1 MIITDIEELR
11 LYFPAH
17 AIDHIGPY
25 AGFIDNSEHDFL
37 LEPLGEPLYERMCE
51 YYDTHK
57 HELSTVD
64 DQNATYFNRLILMA
78 QRCVAFDFMG
88 AAIDVQAISINNAGL
103 NYSSADDYKPADR
116 DARRDATAACQK
128 EAHKSLNRL
137 LYTLES
143 WTKKAQLPSSGEEG
157 LGVEGINTD
166 PTSLDPELSEIVTL
180 WQSSRYYYL
189 AAQMLLPSAK
199 VMQEYINIYD
209 SREKFIQLLPDLRY
223 VQEEQLAPAIG
234 EDFLEYLVQYA
245 LRNEV
250 SPSSAGSSRLFDR
263 IVHKLRKIA
272 CTFLESRTQVLKVD
286 KERKIRA
293 RDEAVLL
300 LGRLCESIRA
310 SQEAILIALADDA
323 DIFRLSPLY
332 EEHTGTGTSVSA
344 NGDTGCLSPACSCGS
359 DSDSLNSD
367 DLALHVTMPL
377 L

>member
-37 LEPLGEPLYERMCE
+37 LEPLGEQLYERMCE

-116 DARRDATAACQK
+116 DARRDATAACSK

-137 LYTLES
+137 LYTLEA
-143 WTKKAQLPSSGEEG
+143 WTKRA
-157 LGVEGINTD
+157 D
-166 PTSLDPELSEIVTL
+166 DDPELSEIVEL

-199 VMQEYINIYD
+199 TMQEYINIYD

-234 EDFLEYLVQYA
+234 EEFLEYLVDYA
-245 LRNEV
+245 LRRDI
-250 SPSSAGSSRLFDR
+250 SPAASSSRIFDG

-272 CTFLESRTQVLKVD
+272 CTFLEARTQVLKID

-300 LGRLCESIRA
+300 LGRLCERIRT
-310 SQEAILIALADDA
+310 SQEAILIALGDDA
-323 DIFRLSPLY
+323 DLFRLSPLY

-377 L
+377 F

>member
-51 YYDTHK
+51 YYDTKK

-143 WTKKAQLPSSGEEG
+143 WVKRDTVG
-157 LGVEGINTD
+157 TD
-166 PTSLDPELSEIVTL
+166 PSVSSDSEADEELREIVEL
-180 WQSSRYYYL
+180 WRQSRYYYL

-332 EEHTGTGTSVSA
+332 VKPEEHTASGTSVSA
-344 NGDTGCLSPACSCGS
+344 NGNTGCLSPACSCGS

>member
-37 LEPLGEPLYERMCE
+37 LEPLGEQLYERMCE

-103 NYSSADDYKPADR
+103 NYSSTDDYKTADR
-116 DARRDATAACQK
+116 DARRDATAACSK

-137 LYTLES
+137 LYTLEA
-143 WTKKAQLPSSGEEG
+143 WVKRDTVG
-157 LGVEGINTD
+157 TD
-166 PTSLDPELSEIVTL
+166 PSVSSDSEADEELREIVTL

-199 VMQEYINIYD
+199 TMQEYINIYD

-234 EDFLEYLVQYA
+234 EEFLEYLVDYA
-245 LRNEV
+245 LRRDI
-250 SPSSAGSSRLFDR
+250 SPAASSSRIFDG

-272 CTFLESRTQVLKVD
+272 CTFLEARTQVLKID
-286 KERKIRA
+286 KDRKIRA

-300 LGRLCESIRA
+300 LGRLCERIRT
-310 SQEAILIALADDA
+310 SQEAILIALGDDA
-323 DIFRLSPLY
+323 DLFRLSPLY
-332 EEHTGTGTSVSA
+332 EEHTGTGTSEHTGTGTSVSA
-344 NGDTGCLSPACSCGS
+344 NGNTGCLSPACSCGS